1 MSYGYT
7 HKLLKIYVYTLETGN
22 LEMMNSLKI
31 CILTTTVVYIYIYRE
46 RERERDRE
54 IHIHYLSVL
63 DTKSELEIYYPDKLF

>member
-46 RERERDRE
+46 RERERERE

>member
-7 HKLLKIYVYTLETGN
+7 RKLLKIYVYTLETGN

-31 CILTTTVVYIYIYRE
+31 CILATTVMCIYIE
-46 RERERDRE
+46 REKEREGE

>member
-31 CILTTTVVYIYIYRE
+31 CILTTTVVYIYIYIERE
-46 RERERDRE
+46 RERERE

>member
-31 CILTTTVVYIYIYRE
+31 CILTTTVVYIYIE
-46 RERERDRE
+46 REREKERDTYPLFKCSGHQIR
-54 IHIHYLSVL
+54 IGNILSR
-63 DTKSELEIYYPDKLF
+63 

>member
-31 CILTTTVVYIYIYRE
+31 CILTTTVVCIYIYRE
-46 RERERDRE
+46 RERDTYPLFKCSGHQIR
-54 IHIHYLSVL
+54 IGNILSR
-63 DTKSELEIYYPDKLF
+63 

>member
-31 CILTTTVVYIYIYRE
+31 CILTTTVVYIYIERE
-46 RERERDRE
+46 REREKERE
-54 IHIHYLSVL
+54 RYISI
-63 DTKSELEIYYPDKLF
+63 I

>member
-31 CILTTTVVYIYIYRE
+31 CILATTVMCIYRE
-46 RERERDRE
+46 REKEREGE

-63 DTKSELEIYYPDKLF
+63 DTKSELGIYYPDKLF

>member
-31 CILTTTVVYIYIYRE
+31 CILTTTVVYIYIERE
-46 RERERDRE
+46 RERERE

>member
-31 CILTTTVVYIYIYRE
+31 CILTTTVVYIYIYIE
-46 RERERDRE
+46 RERE

>member
-46 RERERDRE
+46 RERKRERDTYPLFKCSGHQIR
-54 IHIHYLSVL
+54 IGNILSR
-63 DTKSELEIYYPDKLF
+63 

>member
-46 RERERDRE
+46 RE

>member
-31 CILTTTVVYIYIYRE
+31 CILTTTVVYIYRE
-46 RERERDRE
+46 RERERERE

>member
-1 MSYGYT
+1 MSYGYR

-31 CILTTTVVYIYIYRE
+31 CILTTTVVYIYIERE
-46 RERERDRE
+46 RERERE